1 MSFLNIVIVSEE
13 GPTGIDPSSIKKNV
27 EERLDD
33 NQGEKTKESDKKHI
47 YTGIGGFDELMSRG
61 IPKGSPILLAGG
73 AGSGKTIF
81 ALQTLI
87 HHAREGKDCLFL
99 SFEEPRE
106 NLRSHIR
113 DFGWNEDDI
122 IDSDNLVIKEQT
134 PFEIS
139 RQVEAMLAKEKGE
152 LMIDIDPMII
162 PEGMDP
168 DVVVIDSVTA
178 IESTFTGGENSYRI
192 YIEQLF
198 RFFSERDITT
208 FLITE
213 TEQNPDEFSPT
224 GVEEFLAD
232 GVIVL
237 YSIKNGNVRDH
248 GIEIL
253 KMRGENHDRQMVAM
267 RITEEGINVYP
278 DQEVFSS

>member
-1 MSFLNIVIVSEE
+1 MFNVSGEE
-13 GPTGIDPSSIKKNV
+13 SENIDPSSIKENV
-27 EERLDD
+27 EQKLEED
-33 NQGEKTKESDKKHI
+33 EKEEVKESDDKHI
-47 YTGIGGFDELMSRG
+47 YTGISGFDELMERG
-61 IPKGSPILLAGG
+61 IPRGSPVLLSGG

-81 ALQTLI
+81 GLQTLI
-87 HHAREGKDCLFL
+87 HHAREGRDCLFL
-99 SFEEPRE
+99 SFEEPRD
-106 NLRSHIR
+106 NLRDHIE
-113 DFGWNEDDI
+113 DFGWNEDGI
-122 IDSDNLVIKEQT
+122 IDQDNFVIKEQT

-178 IESTFTGGENSYRI
+178 IESTFQGGEQSYRI

-198 RFFSERDITT
+198 RFFSRRDITT

-237 YSIKNGNVRDH
+237 YSIKNGNVRENA
-248 GIEIL
+248 IEIL

-267 RITEEGINVYP
+267 RITEEGMKVYP